1 MSKFVERIVACAV
14 VVIAI
19 ALTILTWLTWQTL
32 HRQHVPDTG
41 TAWQSVTLIN
51 GQLFFGRLEPAAGDF
66 VTLRDVFY
74 VQTRQNPDTKAVAN
88 ILVKRGAEPHQPD
101 RMLIN
106 RSQVLTIEPVKT
118 DSQIAKLIAEQLAV
132 K

>member
-1 MSKFVERIVACAV
+1 MSKFVERIVVCAI

-19 ALTILTWLTWQTL
+19 ALTILTWQSL

-41 TAWQSVTLIN
+41 TSWQSVTLIN

-66 VTLRDVFY
+66 LALRNVFY

-106 RSQVLTIEPVKT
+106 RGQVLTIEPVKT

>member
-1 MSKFVERIVACAV
+1 MSKFVERIVAGAV

-19 ALTILTWLTWQTL
+19 ALTILTWQSL

-41 TAWQSVTLIN
+41 TTWQSVTLIN
-51 GQLFFGRLEPAAGDF
+51 GQLFFGRMAPAAGDF
-66 VTLRDVFY
+66 LTLRDVFY

-118 DSQIAKLIAEQLAV
+118 DSQIAKLIAEQQAV
-132 K
+132 R

>member
-19 ALTILTWLTWQTL
+19 ALTILTWLTWQSL

-41 TAWQSVTLIN
+41 TTWQSVTLIN

-66 VTLRDVFY
+66 LALRDVFY

-118 DSQIAKLIAEQLAV
+118 DSQIAKLIAEQLAA

>member
-1 MSKFVERIVACAV
+1 MSKFVARTLALATVIIAVALS
-14 VVIAI
+14 ILSWQ
-19 ALTILTWLTWQTL
+19 AL
-32 HRQHVPDTG
+32 RRNHVPDTG
-41 TAWQSVTLIN
+41 SAYQAVALIN
-51 GQLFFGRLEPAAGDF
+51 GQLFFGRLEPADGDF
-66 VTLRDVFY
+66 LALRDVFY

-106 RSQVLTIEPVKT
+106 RTQVLSMEPVKAE
-118 DSQIAKLIAEQLAV
+118 SQIAKLIAAQQAP